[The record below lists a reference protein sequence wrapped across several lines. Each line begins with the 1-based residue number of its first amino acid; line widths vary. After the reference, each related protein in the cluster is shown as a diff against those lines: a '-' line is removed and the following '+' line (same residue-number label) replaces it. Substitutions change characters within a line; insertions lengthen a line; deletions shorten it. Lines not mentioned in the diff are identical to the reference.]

1 MIKSA
6 RLENFGPIDTLNV
19 DRFGKLNVVI
29 GRNGCG
35 KTVLLKALYAMI
47 RAREE
52 WGRGDDRREFPDV
65 LSDKFYWTFQV
76 GKLGELV
83 RKGAGNRLQA
93 AITMTDGTVLDFDF
107 GMDTSKKISPRH
119 ENLQHREENSVFL
132 PPKEVLTLSQV
143 ILKSAVQDKTFGFD
157 ATYSDL
163 VLALQNP
170 KVRGRN
176 DDALM
181 PSRQMFEKMFQG
193 KIEYDV
199 HKEQWVY
206 RQGNARFSINI
217 TAEGIKKVA
226 ILDTLLGNRFLSP
239 KSVVFIDEPE
249 SALHPEAITR
259 FLDIVHTLSMQGIQ
273 FFMATHSYYVVKKMH
288 LLALE
293 HGMSIPILVKD
304 TSKPWVLAD
313 LKDGVPENEIINES
327 IRLYDQE
334 FEVSMR

>member
-1 MIKSA
+1 
-6 RLENFGPIDTLNV
+6 V

>member
-304 TSKPWVLAD
+304 TTKPWVLAD

>member
-304 TSKPWVLAD
+304 TTKPWVLAD
-313 LKDGVPENEIINES
+313 LKDGIPENEIINES